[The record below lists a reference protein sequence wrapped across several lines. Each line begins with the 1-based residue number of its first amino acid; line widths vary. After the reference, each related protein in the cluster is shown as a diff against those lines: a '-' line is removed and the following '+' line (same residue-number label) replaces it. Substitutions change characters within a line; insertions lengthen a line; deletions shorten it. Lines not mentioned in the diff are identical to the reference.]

1 MSLASLSRMFVSE
14 SEGWSDLVRI
24 ESLPRQLFWTYV
36 VPMSLIPPL
45 MYAFSE
51 LVQPGAVFPSVVP
64 HLSVMEAVIVG
75 ILFFFAELA
84 MVELMANFIQ
94 DRSEAA
100 LGRSNEAGAFTLAA
114 VAPTPLWLSSLA
126 LFVPSLWANAV
137 VVAAAWAGC
146 AVLIR
151 HGVRPLL
158 GIADDVLAHRMGNAL
173 IFAGVMAWLGLL
185 MVLELLASFVVGWR

>member
-51 LVQPGAVFPSVVP
+51 LVQPGAVFPAVVP
-64 HLSVMEAVIVG
+64 HLSVMEAATVG

-84 MVELMANFIQ
+84 MVELMVNFIQ
-94 DRSEAA
+94 DRCEAA
-100 LGRSNEAGAFTLAA
+100 GSRSTAAGVFTLAA

-126 LFVPSLWANAV
+126 LFVPSLWVNVVAV
-137 VVAAAWAGC
+137 VAAWAGS

-158 GIADDVLAHRMGNAL
+158 GVTDGILAHRMGNAL

-185 MVLELLASFVVGWR
+185 MVLELLISFVVGWR